1 MTRRESSRSTPTV
14 PLARCWWL
22 GASAQISCARSLR
35 DENAGSGAAM
45 SLLLASIGFGLI
57 TSAVLA
63 IASVSFTLQFA
74 VTDVLNLAF
83 AAVVAGGGLTAHPG
97 EPARYSILLGLG
109 AALGAG
115 AGVF

>member
-63 IASVSFTLQFA
+63 IASVGFTLQFA

-83 AAVVAGGGLTAHPG
+83 AAGVTARAFTAYLVNQAGF
-97 EPARYSILLGLG
+97 SISRRP
-109 AALGAG
+109 
-115 AGVF
+115 

>member
-74 VTDVLNLAF
+74 VTDVLNLVF
-83 AAVVAGGGLTAHPG
+83 AAVLTRRPLPSPLAN
-97 EPARYSILLGLG
+97 PAPPSRRPPPP
-109 AALGAG
+109 APPPPPH
-115 AGVF
+115 